1 MIISFRIAAAALAR
15 PEHHLLDSA
24 LRFAAERGVVRKEL
38 DDGMLAVETTFAAWA
53 ELGSLADTLA
63 DPDEHADAE
72 ELVDALELQMGEDAP
87 APAIAIKL
95 SGIAAQPKSELQVFV
110 GGGRVSFTS
119 GSDGW
124 PSLNDGRER
133 LRCGPMLAA
142 VLDMAAEYNR
152 ADTKGTRR
160 TAFLAAKRC
169 AANFARA
176 AGGRRSGAPRIHLPH
191 CVPAANPRRARPSPK
206 RV

>member
-1 MIISFRIAAAALAR
+1 MLSQPATRSGAWVPPRLRSNWDTMGWGPKAEPLPPILAFPLPAGTHKSRRPMIISFRIAAAALAR

-72 ELVDALELQMGEDAP
+72 DLVDALELQVGEDAP

-95 SGIAAQPKSELQVFV
+95 SGLAAQPKSELQVFV
-110 GGGRVSFTS
+110 GGGRMSFTS
-119 GSDGW
+119 
-124 PSLNDGRER
+124 
-133 LRCGPMLAA
+133 LRRPPAA
-142 VLDMAAEYNR
+142 HPR
-152 ADTKGTRR
+152 AS
-160 TAFLAAKRC
+160 
-169 AANFARA
+169 
-176 AGGRRSGAPRIHLPH
+176 AGGPIPQAPKELG
-191 CVPAANPRRARPSPK
+191 
-206 RV
+206 